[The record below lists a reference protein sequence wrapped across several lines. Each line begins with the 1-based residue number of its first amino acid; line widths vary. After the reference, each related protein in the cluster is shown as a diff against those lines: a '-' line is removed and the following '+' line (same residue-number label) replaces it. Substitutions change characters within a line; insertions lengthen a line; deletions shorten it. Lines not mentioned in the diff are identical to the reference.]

1 MLNKRLRA
9 IADLLE
15 PCESLFDIGS
25 DHGFLPMYLLL
36 EKKINKA
43 VIGEISV
50 GPLSQAKKNFERYP
64 ELNCEFVLSDGLR
77 SYDEISDSVVIAGMG
92 FETIQHIVLQ
102 DLSKFRKVSQIII
115 QSSTKVDQLRRFLNS
130 NNFHII
136 DEEIIKDRKY
146 YYSIIKVKYSI
157 VKEILSEEEIQF
169 GPILIKK
176 YNSVFEQYL
185 LFCRRIEND
194 ILIAQKKESSLRIQL
209 IDQLIGL
216 NKNLD

>member
-15 PCESLFDIGS
+15 PCKSLFDIGS
-25 DHGFLPMYLLL
+25 DHGFLPMHLLL

-43 VIGEISV
+43 VIGEISI
-50 GPLSQAKKNFERYP
+50 GPLSQAKKNFEKYL
-64 ELNCEFVLSDGLR
+64 ELNCEFVLSDGLS
-77 SYDEISDSVVIAGMG
+77 SYDEITDAVVIAGMG
-92 FETIQHIVLQ
+92 FETIQHIILQ
-102 DLSKFRKVSQIII
+102 DLSKFRDISQIII
-115 QSSTKVDQLRRFLNS
+115 QSNTKVDQLRRFLNS
-130 NNFHII
+130 NNFQII
-136 DEEIIKDRKY
+136 DEVIIKDRKY
-146 YYSIIKVKYSI
+146 YYPIIKVKYSI
-157 VKEILSEEEIQF
+157 NKEILSEKEIQF

-176 YNSVFEQYL
+176 YSPVFEQYL

>member
-50 GPLSQAKKNFERYP
+50 GPLGQAKKNFEKYP
-64 ELNCEFVLSDGLR
+64 ELNCEYVLSDGLR
-77 SYDEISDSVVIAGMG
+77 SYDEITDAVVIAGMG

-115 QSSTKVDQLRRFLNS
+115 QSNTKIDQLRRFLNS
-130 NNFHII
+130 NNFSII

-146 YYSIIKVKYSI
+146 YYSILKVKYSI
-157 VKEILSEEEIQF
+157 DKEILSEKEIQF

-176 YNSVFEQYL
+176 YSPVFEQYL

-194 ILIAQKKESSLRIQL
+194 ILIAQKKESSVRIQL